1 MVFDVLDVLGGE
13 FLATVTVPRGL
24 NVLSIGSDMLVGT
37 ETDSLGVERVVGYE
51 IVPGNRSPRCL
62 DVAGHEVR
70 EATVRALPRH
80 FRWAASA
87 ADFG

>member
-1 MVFDVLDVLGGE
+1 
-13 FLATVTVPRGL
+13 
-24 NVLSIGSDMLVGT
+24 
-37 ETDSLGVERVVGYE
+37 VGYE